1 MKQPMLACNEA
12 VDVEQL
18 TFPCYG
24 TPKFDGIRSEKDEGR
39 QLSRSLKLIPN
50 HFIRTQ
56 LADLRDGLDGELI
69 VGKTF
74 QDTESAVMT
83 EEGEPDF
90 TYHVF
95 DDFSEPEKGYLE
107 RVEKLKDIVH
117 DRVKLVLPI
126 RLNSINDAKLF
137 LAKCLKDGY
146 EGAII
151 RSANGIYKFG
161 RATFNEGIMLKLK
174 EFLDDEAPVVG
185 FKQKTKN
192 NNKAKKNEVGRTQR
206 SSHKANKE
214 PLEMLGAFIVEHP
227 TFGKFNVGSGMTHAQ
242 QKEFWLNKENYLGKL
257 VKFRYQKHGM
267 KDKPRCPI
275 FHGFRHPDDL

>member
-24 TPKFDGIRSEKDEGR
+24 TAKFDGIRSEKDEGR
-39 QLSRSLKLIPN
+39 QLSRSLKPIPN
-50 HFIRTQ
+50 KFIVAQ

-69 VGKTF
+69 VGKNF
-74 QDTESAVMT
+74 QETDSAVMT

-107 RVEKLKDIVH
+107 RVEKLKNIVH
-117 DRVKLVLPI
+117 DRVRIVLPT
-126 RLNSINDAKLF
+126 RLDGIKDAKTF
-137 LAKCLKDGY
+137 LELCLAMGY

-151 RSANGIYKFG
+151 RSGDGIYKFG
-161 RATFNEGIMLKLK
+161 RSTFNEGIMLKLK
-174 EFLDDEAPVVG
+174 EFLDDEAVVVG

-192 NNKAKKNEVGRTQR
+192 NNKAKKNEVGRTHR

-227 TFGKFNVGSGMTHAQ
+227 KFGRFNVGSGMTHKQ
-242 QKEFWLNKENYLGKL
+242 QKEFWLNRNNLLGKL
-257 VKFRYQKHGM
+257 IKFKYQKHGM

-275 FHGFRHPDDL
+275 FHDFRHPDDL